1 MKKKSYG
8 KKNDLALGL
17 WVKLARTFSVFSKK
31 TFDQI
36 RTYGLTT
43 PQFGVLECLGHLGSM
58 TIGELSEKML
68 ISSGNG
74 TVIVD
79 NLEKEGLVQRTRDT
93 NDRRVIKVELTE
105 TGRDLFNNIFSSHAD
120 YVGKLA
126 GKLTTEEQ
134 ESLSNLLKKLGLS
147 IKEMEQ
153 KEKELESLNK
163 KEVLKP
169 YEKYLTKNKSKA
181 SK

>member
-31 TFDQI
+31 TFEEI

-43 PQFGVLECLGHLGSM
+43 PQFSVLECLGHIGSM
-58 TIGELSEKML
+58 TIGDLSEKML

-79 NLEKEGLVQRTRDT
+79 NLEKEGLVQRIRATT
-93 NDRRVIKVELTE
+93 DRRVIKVELTE
-105 TGRDLFNNIFSSHAD
+105 MGKDLFNNIFSSHAD
-120 YVGKLA
+120 HISKLTRA
-126 GKLTTEEQ
+126 LTTEEQ
-134 ESLSNLLKKLGLS
+134 ETLSHLLKKLGLS
-147 IKEMEQ
+147 IKEMDQ
-153 KEKELESLNK
+153 KEKELEENSK
-163 KEVLKP
+163 KEVVKP
-169 YEKYLTKNKSKA
+169 YEKYLTKNKAKSGK
-181 SK
+181 